1 MGAGRGASPKATM
14 LGWSLS
20 GLLHGIILAAAGV
33 SVHLSAPYP
42 VPQNQPFRWNVSLSA
57 APRSEAVV
65 SNGLQS
71 SASASNP
78 EARSPEA
85 QDPQSLER
93 TVDLPSV
100 RHDEALQSKRSPLP
114 STEHRAS
121 HVPPVPPNTLAD
133 VHPRRQ
139 EAVMAVA
146 RPAASLVPQPEVE
159 SRRESDRVEVEAQ
172 PEHVTVLQRPQAVTH
187 ALVKRTIL
195 PDYGWL
201 RETLRSRLEEV
212 KRYPAAARA
221 VHVQG
226 LVLVQVRIDGDGR
239 LTDPEIKETSGSAML
254 DRAALEAVQAASPL
268 RLDHK
273 LERAPLVM
281 LVPLHYRLE

>member
-1 MGAGRGASPKATM
+1 MSAGRGASPKATM

-33 SVHLSAPYP
+33 SVHLSAPSP
-42 VPQNQPFRWNVSLSA
+42 VQQNQPFRWNVSLSA
-57 APRSEAVV
+57 APRSEAAV

-78 EARSPEA
+78 EAGSPEV
-85 QDPQSLER
+85 QDPPSLKRMVE
-93 TVDLPSV
+93 LPSV
-100 RHDEALQSKRSPLP
+100 RHDEALRSKRPPLP
-114 STEHRAS
+114 PTEHRAS
-121 HVPPVPPNTLAD
+121 YSPPGPPNTLAD
-133 VHPRRQ
+133 VRPHRQ
-139 EAVMAVA
+139 EAVTAVA
-146 RPAASLVPQPEVE
+146 RPAASLVPPPEVE
-159 SRRESDRVEVEAQ
+159 SRQESDRVEVETQ
-172 PEHVTVLQRPQAVTH
+172 PEHVTVLQRPHAVTH
-187 ALVKRTIL
+187 ALVKRTVL

-221 VHVQG
+221 VHAQG

-239 LTDPEIKETSGSAML
+239 LTDPEIKETSGSAVL
-254 DRAALEAVQAASPL
+254 DRAALAAVQAASPL

-273 LERAPLVM
+273 LERAPLMM